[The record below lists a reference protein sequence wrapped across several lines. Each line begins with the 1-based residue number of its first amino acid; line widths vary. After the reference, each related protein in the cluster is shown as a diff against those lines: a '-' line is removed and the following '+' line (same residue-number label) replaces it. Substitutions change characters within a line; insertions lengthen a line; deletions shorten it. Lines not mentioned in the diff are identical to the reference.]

1 MQETRLGTQDHRGG
15 WLWTLSLFLVG
26 LGARLSLI
34 RQFGTPLPFWDQWE
48 EVRVVYVPFF
58 AEKLALADLF
68 SAHNE
73 HRIFF
78 TRIYGLALLLL
89 NGQWDGQVQTV
100 GNAVVHCATIA
111 GLGRLM
117 FCWLDKRYWTLVWLP
132 LVLALALPF
141 GWENSLAGFQS
152 QFYFLLLLSLLTL
165 WLLGLHP
172 PGSVR
177 WWCGV
182 AAATMALFTV
192 ASGFLAAAA
201 VFALGIL
208 RIWQQPKGWKQQAP
222 TFVVCATVVLA
233 GLLLKADVRHHHLL
247 QAHSVGEFL
256 SAFGANL
263 AWPWIVI
270 PPFAIL
276 NLFPLALLGWRYL
289 KRPEGASRATELT
302 LAIGLWTV
310 LQGAAAAYARGA
322 EGKPP
327 GWRYMDSSSFILVAD
342 CFSIGI
348 LLSHHFPGSR
358 LKAICQSAFI
368 LWGVACAAGLTLLNL
383 RAWQIDI
390 PERQF
395 YSRCQLLNTR
405 AFLATG
411 DIRVLDNKPNP
422 QLPLYEGDP
431 YAPRPLHAGEK
442 LAAYLGY
449 PGVRGILPAC
459 VRDSLVLLPDRV
471 AGFVTNG
478 AAGAKPRIP
487 GEVSW
492 GSYTKDG
499 AATKGWFES
508 LPIRQ
513 SKLPFLEF
521 QVAGDLGQPGLSLT
535 LVDLSSG
542 KTTAVK
548 PRQAPGGN
556 WCSYQ
561 VRAPQGDFKVVAS
574 DESENGWFA
583 FQGPREVAWLSW
595 GVARLASYGGSIF
608 VAGLGLYFIGLAS
621 AFHPRRGGDSKERGL
636 NGEKPP
642 PVTS

>member
-1 MQETRLGTQDHRGG
+1 MKLPRENRPDAARYQGL
-15 WLWTLSLFLVG
+15 WLWVLSLFLVG
-26 LGARLSLI
+26 LGARLWLI
-34 RQFGTPLPFWDQWE
+34 HRFGTPLPFWDQWE

-58 AEKLALADLF
+58 AEKLSLADLF

-78 TRIYGLALLLL
+78 TRIYALALLLL

-111 GLGRLM
+111 GLGCLM
-117 FCWLDKRYWTLVWLP
+117 FRWLDKRYWTLVWLP

-165 WLLGLHP
+165 WLMGLHP

-182 AAATMALFTV
+182 VAAILALFTV

-201 VFALGIL
+201 VFALGML
-208 RIWQQPKGWKQQAP
+208 RTWQRPKGWKQQAP
-222 TFVVCATVVLA
+222 TFVVCAAVILA

-247 QAHSVGEFL
+247 QAHSAGEFL

-276 NLFPLALLGWRYL
+276 NLLPLALLGWRYL
-289 KRPEGASRATELT
+289 KRPDEASRATELT
-302 LAIGLWTV
+302 LAIGMWTV

-327 GWRYMDSSSFILVAD
+327 GWRYMDSTSFILIVD
-342 CFSIGI
+342 CFSIAI
-348 LLSHHFPGSR
+348 LLSHPSAGSR
-358 LKAICQSAFI
+358 LKAIWQSAFI
-368 LWGVACAAGLTLLNL
+368 FWGVACAVGLTLLNL

-395 YSRCQLLNTR
+395 YSRCQLINTR

-442 LAAYLGY
+442 MAAYLGY

-459 VRDSLVLLPDRV
+459 VRDSLPLVPDQV
-471 AGFVTNG
+471 TGFLTNG
-478 AAGAKPRIP
+478 AAGARPRIP

-492 GSYTKDG
+492 GSCAKDG
-499 AATKGWFES
+499 AATKGRFES
-508 LPIRQ
+508 LPIR
-513 SKLPFLEF
+513 SSNRPFLEF
-521 QVAGDLGQPGLSLT
+521 RVAGDLGQPGLSLT
-535 LVDLSSG
+535 LVELGSG

-548 PRQAPGGN
+548 PCQVPGER
-556 WCSYQ
+556 WQSCQ
-561 VRAPQGDFKVVAS
+561 VRAPHGDFKVVAS
-574 DESENGWFA
+574 DESDTGWFA
-583 FQGPREVAWLSW
+583 FQAPREVAWLSW
-595 GVARLASYGGSIF
+595 GSARLASFGGELF
-608 VAGLGLYFIGLAS
+608 WAGLGIYLLGLALVFRGCADS
-621 AFHPRRGGDSKERGL
+621 AA
-636 NGEKPP
+636 
-642 PVTS
+642 VTS